1 MRKQTK
7 IIFFT
12 IALLFTSCSP
22 QKRLESLLKNHPEL
36 TTTDTLKI
44 IVPVTVPAVNDSF
57 VINYRYKDTT
67 ITCYASDS
75 VKLTYTVINDS
86 IAKVFIRVPPKTI
99 YVTQKVPVEKII
111 IQKPDN
117 WGIFLKTL
125 PYLILGLIVCVILG
139 FIYKK

>member
-1 MRKQTK
+1 MCKQTK

-36 TTTDTLKI
+36 TATDTLKI
-44 IVPVTVPAVNDSF
+44 IVPVTIPAVNDSF

-86 IAKVFIRVPPKTI
+86 IAKVFVHVPPKTI

-125 PYLILGLIVCVILG
+125 PYLILGLIVCIILG